1 MRSSRP
7 YLTRALYDWLLDNDQ
22 TPYIVVDAMQ
32 DDVVVPTQFVQ
43 NGQIVL
49 NITPT
54 AVRDLRIENEM
65 ISFNARFSG
74 EPMEVWVPIDALVAI
89 YSRETGAGMAF
100 GQEPVLPE
108 PEPVEEDEGP
118 ALESVSSKSSA
129 TDRAG
134 KDDSEDDDDKRPRK
148 RPSLRVIK

>member
-7 YLTRALYDWLLDNDQ
+7 YLARALYEWLLDNDQ
-22 TPYIVVDAMQ
+22 TPYVVVDASKEH
-32 DDVVVPTQFVQ
+32 VVVPTQFVQ

-49 NITPT
+49 NIAPT
-54 AVRDLRIENEM
+54 AVRDLRIENAM

-74 EPMEVWVPIDALVAI
+74 EAMEVWVPIEALVAI
-89 YSRETGAGMAF
+89 YSRETGSGMAF

-108 PEPVEEDEGP
+108 PESVDEGVK
-118 ALESVSSKSSA
+118 LESVPSADSSA
-129 TDRAG
+129 EDEEENEDESGDRP
-134 KDDSEDDDDKRPRK
+134 ERK

>member
-1 MRSSRP
+1 MLSSRP
-7 YLTRALYDWLLDNDQ
+7 YLTRALYDWLLDNDH

-32 DDVVVPTQFVQ
+32 EHVVVPKQFVQ

-49 NITPT
+49 NIAPT

-65 ISFNARFSG
+65 ISFNARFGG

-89 YSRETGAGMAF
+89 YSRESGAGMVF
-100 GQEPVLPE
+100 GHEPVLPQ
-108 PEPVEEDEGP
+108 PEDEENG
-118 ALESVSSKSSA
+118 AKLESVPNEG
-129 TDRAG
+129 RAEHEENPAPG
-134 KDDSEDDDDKRPRK
+134 GDDDRPERK